1 MIKTRNLH
9 GIWLEYK
16 VKSFPG
22 SVCIPIVMLKQILT
36 ATIILVAA
44 AVSMT
49 VAGQT
54 IGITTPVMTAPPG
67 NVLRPGH
74 LGRETGDL
82 ERIIHFYHDLLGTG
96 INGDRHAAR
105 PFWSSPG
112 LIAFA
117 NTPKVAEFRA
127 VILPIPGTAA
137 EPDQGKEMTIEAIEF
152 RNMERHQYV
161 QKLTD
166 IGGSHLVLI
175 LRDLNG
181 ALDRLQAEGVPII
194 SAGATAVAFTGTKPL
209 IRAVMVR
216 DPDGYPVELMQQ
228 TPAPA
233 TNAPADSNIIGARIS
248 VTVADLEATEKLYT
262 DLVGPELQFQS
273 SPKFIKST
281 AYNKLGDTPGA
292 EYRYAIGLIPGSP
305 VPLEFVQYRNTEQRW
320 IQPKLQ
326 DIGVAHILFMVKDL
340 DVVMPRIRQA
350 GLHVLA
356 ASGEPVFIAPKVR
369 AVFVPDPNHF
379 FMEFME
385 RAADTD

>member
-1 MIKTRNLH
+1 MIKQLLITTVFL
-9 GIWLEYK
+9 IT
-16 VKSFPG
+16 S
-22 SVCIPIVMLKQILT
+22 SAATAVM
-36 ATIILVAA
+36 
-44 AVSMT
+44 
-49 VAGQT
+49 GQT
-54 IGITTPVMTAPPG
+54 FGTFTPVVTAPPG

-82 ERIIHFYHDLLGTG
+82 DRIIHFYHDLLGTG

-112 LIAFA
+112 LIEFA
-117 NTPKVAEFRA
+117 NTPKDAEFRA

-161 QKLTD
+161 DQLTD
-166 IGGSHLVLI
+166 IGSSHLVLI
-175 LRDLNG
+175 LRDLNET
-181 ALDRLQAEGVPII
+181 LDRLQAEGVPVITT
-194 SAGATAVAFTGTKPL
+194 GATAVAFPGSNPM
-209 IRAVMVR
+209 IRAVIVR

-233 TNAPADSNIIGARIS
+233 TNAPAESNIIGARIS

-262 DLVGPELQFQS
+262 DLVGPELQFQTNLE
-273 SPKFIKST
+273 FIKST
-281 AYNKLGDTPGA
+281 AYNKLGNTPGA

-305 VPLEFVQYRNTEQRW
+305 VPLEFVQYRRVEQRS
-320 IQPKLQ
+320 IKPKLQ
-326 DIGVAHILFMVKDL
+326 DIGVAHVLFMVKDL
-340 DVVMPRIRQA
+340 DVVMPRIRSA

-356 ASGEPVFIAPKVR
+356 TSGEPVFIAPRVR

-385 RAADTD
+385 RRPDSEE